1 MSRQLATI
9 LEKAGLLT
17 REEIQAMLAVAER
30 SRRPLWDV
38 VLTEKGVSEDK
49 LAEAFSEQMRLPL
62 VRLAATVID
71 TEAVRCIS
79 EELARRYVCIPLSR
93 EGNGRREGEAARRR
107 PTLVVAMTNPADVT
121 AIQDVEFASGCQV
134 KPVVATRTEVM
145 DAIGRLYGGEDWLED
160 LLQNVSEGAEL
171 QIMSAEGGEEGDS
184 SVSDARTQAEMP
196 PVVKMVNLII
206 LDSIKQGASDIHIEP
221 TVNDVQVRTRVDGL
235 LRDFMQVPKWLQ
247 GPMVSRLK
255 ILAKLDISERR
266 LPQDG
271 RIKVAYEKMG
281 IDLRISTL
289 PTHFGEKVVMRVLGS
304 GRTVPA
310 TREIG
315 MKGEDLLLLKNAC
328 DQPQGMILVTGPTGS
343 GKTTTLYSILNEK
356 KNPAINI
363 ITVED
368 PIEIQLGGINQ
379 VQINIKAGLT
389 FAACLRSILRQD
401 PDVILVGEIRD
412 LETAEIA
419 FHASMTGHL
428 VFSTLHTNS
437 TTATVA
443 RLLDLGVD
451 PYLIGSSINL
461 ILAQR
466 LMRKN
471 CTKCRESYK
480 PDPKLIERLRLQ
492 EGEIPAFY
500 HGAGCDA
507 CGQTGYSG
515 RVGIFEMLRMTPT
528 VKELIN
534 RKASELELR
543 KAALSAGTVLLLQD
557 ALDKVRQGITT
568 IEEVLRVIQIQEDE
582 VVRCPNCN
590 SMINLDFSTC
600 PYCLH
605 SLRVVCGAC
614 GQELKPEWRICPY
627 CNTKVTK
634 LTLVGEREQKAP
646 YLLPGGTAEPAAAAA
661 QAAALPPTPAPS
673 APASA
678 VAAGAETAPGVAPP
692 LKAPRILVVDDDDA
706 IRRLVVKTLERMS
719 SKPEV
724 FTAGD
729 GSEGLKLVD
738 KIKPD
743 LVVLDI
749 MMPGMSGFD
758 VCQKLRSNIQTAFI
772 PILMLT
778 GNTDEE
784 SRTQGFLVGTDDY
797 MHKPFSVPELHARV
811 SRLLR
816 RTYGV

>member
-9 LEKAGLLT
+9 LEKAGLLP
-17 REEIQAMLAVAER
+17 REEIQATLALAER

-38 VLTEKGVSEDK
+38 VLTEKGVSEEK

-62 VRLAATVID
+62 VRLAATAID

-93 EGNGRREGEAARRR
+93 EEVVRKGTESTRRR
-107 PTLVVAMTNPADVT
+107 PTLVVAMTNPADVG
-121 AIQDVEFASGCQV
+121 AIQDIEFASGCQV
-134 KPVVATRTEVM
+134 KPVVATRTEVL
-145 DAIGRLYGGEDWLED
+145 DAIGQHYGSDDWLQD

-171 QIMSAEGGEEGDS
+171 QIMSAEGEEGEG
-184 SVSDARTQAEMP
+184 SVTDALSKAELP

-235 LRDFMQVPKWLQ
+235 LRDFMQVPKWLH

-255 ILAKLDISERR
+255 ILAKLDIAERR

-271 RIKVAYEKMG
+271 RIKVAYEKAG
-281 IDLRISTL
+281 IDLRVSTL

-315 MKGEDLLLLKNAC
+315 MKPEDLRLLKAAC

-379 VQINIKAGLT
+379 VQVNVKAGLT
-389 FAACLRSILRQD
+389 FAATLRSILRQD

-466 LMRKN
+466 LMRKI
-471 CTKCRESYK
+471 CTKCRESCK
-480 PDPKLIERLRLQ
+480 PDHKLLERLRLQ
-492 EGEIPAFY
+492 EGEIPTYY
-500 HGAGCDA
+500 HGAGCEA

-515 RVGIFEMLRMTPT
+515 RVGVFEMLRMTPT

-543 KAALSAGTVLLLQD
+543 KAALTAGTLLLLQD

-568 IEEVLRVIQIQEDE
+568 LEEVLRVIQIQEDE

-605 SLRVVCGAC
+605 SLKVVCGAC

-634 LTLVGEREQKAP
+634 MTLVGEREHKAP
-646 YLLPGGTAEPAAAAA
+646 FLLPGAGAEAEPEAAE
-661 QAAALPPTPAPS
+661 TEPAPAR
-673 APASA
+673 APA
-678 VAAGAETAPGVAPP
+678 VAAGPETPP
-692 LKAPRILVVDDDDA
+692 TKTPPQKAPRILVVDDDDA
-706 IRRLVVKTLERMS
+706 IRRLVVKTLERMT

-724 FTAGD
+724 FTAAD
-729 GSEGLKLVD
+729 GGEGLKQVE

-749 MMPGMSGFD
+749 MMPGLSGFD